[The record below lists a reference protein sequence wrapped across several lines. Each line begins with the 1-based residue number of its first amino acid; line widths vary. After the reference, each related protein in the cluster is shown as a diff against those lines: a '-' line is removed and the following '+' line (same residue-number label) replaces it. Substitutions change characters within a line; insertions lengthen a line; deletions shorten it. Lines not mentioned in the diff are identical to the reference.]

1 MNKAKYILLKTF
13 ANPTKKC
20 WTYESF
26 ERGVSYIYMLAEIIG
41 TRVTK
46 LERNELNF
54 KQTNNERITISKRMF
69 RKLC

>member
-41 TRVTK
+41 TRVPTLTDRQK
-46 LERNELNF
+46 LIIN
-54 KQTNNERITISKRMF
+54 
-69 RKLC
+69 